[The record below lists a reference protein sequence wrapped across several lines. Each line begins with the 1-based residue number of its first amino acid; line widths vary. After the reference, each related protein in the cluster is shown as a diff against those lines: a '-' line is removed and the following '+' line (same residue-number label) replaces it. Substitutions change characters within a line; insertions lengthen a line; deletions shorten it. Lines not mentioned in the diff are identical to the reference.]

1 MLKDQR
7 KINNLSQS
15 QLSVGSGVSVKMIQ
29 KYEQGVRNIDAA
41 KLETLLK
48 LCNTL
53 NCDLVD
59 IINSPT
65 LKALIE
71 TYEAKLRGDNNG

>member
-1 MLKDQR
+1 MLKKQR
-7 KINNLSQS
+7 KINNLTQN
-15 QLSVGSGVSVKMIQ
+15 QLATGSGVSVKMIQ

-59 IINSPT
+59 VINSPK
-65 LKALIE
+65 LKELIE
-71 TYEAKLRGDNNG
+71 TYETRLRSDNHG